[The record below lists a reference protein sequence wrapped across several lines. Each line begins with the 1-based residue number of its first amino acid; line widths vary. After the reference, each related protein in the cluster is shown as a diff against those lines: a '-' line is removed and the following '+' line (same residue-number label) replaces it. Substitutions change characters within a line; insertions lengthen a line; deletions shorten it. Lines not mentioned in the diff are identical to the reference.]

1 MRTKS
6 LAGLVVLLASLCM
19 VEGRAAEMSGT
30 VVEGRGLEASL
41 AALATGQVTAAG
53 LVSAYTARIAALDA
67 AGPRLQAVLV
77 MDGAAADAAAASD
90 AARAGGS
97 RRPLEGVPVLVK
109 DNVDVAGMATTA
121 GSLALAANIRGR
133 DAPLVARL
141 RAAGAVI
148 LGKTNLSEW
157 ANFRGAPS
165 LSGWSGVGGLTRNP
179 YALDR
184 SPCGSSS
191 GSGSAVAASLAP
203 AAIGTETDGSIT
215 CPASLAGLVGLKPTV
230 GLVPRTGIVPI
241 SASQDTAGPMTH
253 TVRDAA
259 LMLGVIAGGD
269 AADPASA
276 PADAHKTDYLAGL
289 RGAEGALAGAR
300 IGVLRFLAGTSP
312 ATDAAFGQALAVLHA
327 AGATLVEIVAA
338 PSGMDAIADAEQTV
352 LLTEFKVGV
361 EHYLAGAPATVG
373 SRTLADLI
381 AFNTAHASRELGLFG
396 QELFVKAAATHGLA
410 DPVYQA
416 ALATGHRLSREQG
429 IDKMLADNHVVA
441 LVAPSGGPAWTVDLL
456 TFDHDVGG
464 ASSLPAVAGY
474 PHLTVPAAQI
484 DGMPVGLSFIGPAW
498 SELTLLRLGYAYEQ
512 RRGPLPG
519 PSYRLSVAL
528 PDTSLLAPAAAP

>member
-1 MRTKS
+1 
-6 LAGLVVLLASLCM
+6 
-19 VEGRAAEMSGT
+19 MSGT

-259 LMLGVIAGGD
+259 LMLGVIAGSD

-381 AFNTAHASRELGLFG
+381 AFNIAHASRELGLFG

-410 DPVYQA
+410 DPAYQA

>member
-6 LAGLVVLLASLCM
+6 LAAFAFLSAWLCLG
-19 VEGRAAEMSGT
+19 EGRGATMSGT
-30 VVEGRGLEASL
+30 TVEGHGIEASL
-41 AALATGQVTAAG
+41 AALAAGQVTAGG
-53 LVSAYTARIAALDA
+53 LVAAYTARIASIDA
-67 AGPRLQAVLV
+67 AGPRLQAVLA
-77 MDGAAADAAAASD
+77 MDAAAADAAKASD
-90 AARAGGS
+90 AARAAGS
-97 RRPLEGVPVLVK
+97 HRPLEGVPLLIK
-109 DNVDVAGMATTA
+109 DNIDVAGLPTTA
-121 GSLALAANIRGR
+121 GSLALAANRR
-133 DAPLVARL
+133 AQDAPLVARL
-141 RAAGAVI
+141 RAAGALI

-259 LMLGVIAGGD
+259 LMLGVIAGSD
-269 AADPASA
+269 PADPASA
-276 PADAHKTDYLAGL
+276 AADAHRTDYLAGL
-289 RGAEGALAGAR
+289 AGAEGALAGVR

-312 ATDAAFGQALAVLHA
+312 ATDAAFAQALGVLRA
-327 AGATLVEIVAA
+327 AGATLVEITQA
-338 PSGMDAIADAEQTV
+338 PEGMDRIGDAEQTV
-352 LLTEFKVGV
+352 LLTEFKVGI
-361 EHYLAGAPATVG
+361 EHYLAGAPAAVG

-381 AFNTAHASRELGLFG
+381 AFNTAHAARELGLFG
-396 QELFVKAAATHGLA
+396 QELFVHAEATHGLA
-410 DPVYQA
+410 DPGYQA
-416 ALATGHRLSREQG
+416 ALALGHRLSREQG
-429 IDKMLADNHVVA
+429 IDKMLADNHVAA

-519 PSYRLSVAL
+519 PSYRPSVKPA
-528 PDTSLLAPAAAP
+528 DTSLLAPAAP